1 VLQHVIDSSGRSAD
15 AGVNAGTARRSAC
28 ATVFPLKRVYL
39 GLGSNMGDREAQI
52 ASALEALNTPDL
64 RLLRKSSLYETEPI
78 GFKDQA
84 WFLNMVAEFETDL
97 FPKQLLHRMQKV
109 EVSMGRVR
117 SIRNG
122 PRTIDIDVLLYGN
135 SVIKT
140 EELEIP
146 HPRYRERRFT
156 LVPMAELS
164 PNLRDPV
171 TKQTMAEMLAGLSGQ
186 AIRKRQ

>member
-1 VLQHVIDSSGRSAD
+1 
-15 AGVNAGTARRSAC
+15 
-28 ATVFPLKRVYL
+28 
-39 GLGSNMGDREAQI
+39 
-52 ASALEALNTPDL
+52 
-64 RLLRKSSLYETEPI
+64 
-78 GFKDQA
+78 
-84 WFLNMVAEFETDL
+84 
-97 FPKQLLHRMQKV
+97 MQKV

>member
-1 VLQHVIDSSGRSAD
+1 
-15 AGVNAGTARRSAC
+15 
-28 ATVFPLKRVYL
+28 VFPLKRVYL

-109 EVSMGRVR
+109 ELSMGRVR

-156 LVPMAELS
+156 LAPMAELS
-164 PNLRDPV
+164 PTLRDPV